1 MSEIKTICLFQSY
14 WLGRLP
20 LYIKYYLSEISKY
33 EDNIV
38 FITNYKII
46 DKNDEDY
53 INRYS
58 SELVMFEDEG
68 YDFGMYY
75 KYIKDMD
82 TSKYDRLTIANDSVI
97 LFNKL
102 EDIYS
107 IAANSA
113 ADFIGLTESYCIK
126 YHLQAYFVIFKKKS
140 LKNVKELFIQNGIK
154 TSYYDVVLNYE
165 IGLTQYL
172 MENGLKYE
180 AIYKCTEQNRVDKL
194 NPIYYY
200 LEDLI
205 KRGFPFIKKKL
216 VIQNFGIRDY
226 HVFLKNKFNID
237 SEYYLNLMV
246 SCNNSDGH
254 LSRAF
259 INQNIISN
267 KKEFEKLLIL
277 GIYKLL
283 CKSIP

>member
-1 MSEIKTICLFQSY
+1 MGDIRTICLFQSY

-38 FITNYKII
+38 FITNHKVIN
-46 DKNDEDY
+46 KGDEDY
-53 INRYS
+53 IKKYS

-75 KYIKDMD
+75 KYIKEMD
-82 TSKYDRLTIANDSVI
+82 VSKYERLTIANDSVV
-97 LFNKL
+97 LFKKL
-102 EDIYS
+102 DDIYR
-107 IAANSA
+107 IAKHSTS
-113 ADFIGLTESYCIK
+113 DFIGLTESYSIK
-126 YHLQAYFVIFKKKS
+126 YHLQAYFVIFNKNS
-140 LKNVKELFIQNGIK
+140 LKYVKELFIRNGIK

-172 MENGLKYE
+172 MENGLKPE
-180 AIYKCTEQNRVDKL
+180 AIYECTEQNKIDKL

-200 LEDLI
+200 LESLI

-226 HVFLKNKFNID
+226 YVFLKNKFNID

-246 SCNNSDGH
+246 NSKYSDGCM
-254 LSRAF
+254 SRAF
-259 INQNIISN
+259 IHKNIISN
-267 KKEFEKLLIL
+267 KKEVKKSLIL
-277 GIYKLL
+277 KIYQFL
-283 CKSIP
+283 CK